1 MSMRNISP
9 EAGSVSIDS
18 IASVY
23 TRDAAGKKLNPKV
36 CGKQVTRYLHVLTV
50 FSPNFNNFK
59 DPVTGE
65 LNGEP
70 ITDWHLDE
78 LQDVR
83 KLFFDYRKTA
93 RVQMEL
99 AKRYSTHYYNQGA

>member
-1 MSMRNISP
+1 MTMRNISP
-9 EAGSVSIDS
+9 KAGSVSIDS

-23 TRDAAGKKLNPKV
+23 TRDAAGKKLHPKV
-36 CGKQVTRYLHVLTV
+36 CGKQVGRYLRVLTT

-65 LNGEP
+65 LNREP

-78 LQDVR
+78 LQTVR
-83 KLFFDYRKTA
+83 KLFLDYRKTA

-99 AKRYSTHYYNQGA
+99 ARIYSTQFYN